1 MFAPTE
7 TSPVN
12 AASTSAPPNGQGK
25 SSSMVMGQ
33 HPQIPKNRL
42 VERQG
47 LRAAA
52 DLFERRHHV
61 FQEVPLQH
69 DFGRDA
75 LVDFVHEGE
84 MTGLSIGLQ
93 IKSGASYRRSDGDYF
108 IPVGAHGSVWRD
120 STVPIFG
127 IVFDPDCGGLFWADI
142 TRVLTETTT
151 LPAAIQVS
159 KVQRLDS
166 ALGYQGMLDAVK
178 RHAQQPTRDLGARL
192 LSRDQATQIAAVGES
207 WALARH
213 APHSLVLLRRLITEL
228 SPAATRNAI
237 WLLALALGNP
247 DVYYDSKTWLP
258 AHVRDRL
265 SRALGFSAQELTH
278 LLSCVDVEEWQR
290 GGLGQ
295 ALDVMLFH
303 DQDISEEIVQ
313 MACRQLSAQ
322 GLTREAVRL
331 IGSFACRLSNP
342 SDILDR
348 LSKLMP
354 GLLED
359 PLMVMW
365 RNDAARGDGI
375 GLY

>member
-1 MFAPTE
+1 M
-7 TSPVN
+7 
-12 AASTSAPPNGQGK
+12 
-25 SSSMVMGQ
+25 
-33 HPQIPKNRL
+33 
-42 VERQG
+42 
-47 LRAAA
+47 
-52 DLFERRHHV
+52 
-61 FQEVPLQH
+61 
-69 DFGRDA
+69 
-75 LVDFVHEGE
+75 
-84 MTGLSIGLQ
+84 
-93 IKSGASYRRSDGDYF
+93 
-108 IPVGAHGSVWRD
+108 
-120 STVPIFG
+120 
-127 IVFDPDCGGLFWADI
+127 
-142 TRVLTETTT
+142 
-151 LPAAIQVS
+151 
-159 KVQRLDS
+159 
-166 ALGYQGMLDAVK
+166 
-178 RHAQQPTRDLGARL
+178 
-192 LSRDQATQIAAVGES
+192 
-207 WALARH
+207 
-213 APHSLVLLRRLITEL
+213 
-228 SPAATRNAI
+228 
-237 WLLALALGNP
+237 
-247 DVYYDSKTWLP
+247 
-258 AHVRDRL
+258 
-265 SRALGFSAQELTH
+265 GFSAQELTH